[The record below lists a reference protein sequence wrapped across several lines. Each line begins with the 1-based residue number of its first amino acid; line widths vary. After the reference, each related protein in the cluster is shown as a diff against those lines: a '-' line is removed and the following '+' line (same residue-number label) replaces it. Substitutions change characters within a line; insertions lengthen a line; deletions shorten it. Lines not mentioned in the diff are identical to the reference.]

1 MAASSAPTATKAP
14 PIASL
19 LAVNEAAIEASTPPP
34 PKRQKTEEQK
44 TVNDAST
51 LMKKISEGRVKGCS
65 DPSHIQDA
73 TAVGTQEPT
82 TTAPQPPTTT
92 APQPPADL
100 AARWWALRQRYGW
113 WPRQDFGLT
122 ENYFTRIAIVRHGAS
137 RGDFDFFETEA
148 GQPQMKHYYS
158 NNMLRQIGG
167 MRHVWEWGMM
177 PWAS

>member
-14 PIASL
+14 SIASL
-19 LAVNEAAIEASTPPP
+19 LAVNEAAIEASTSPP

-82 TTAPQPPTTT
+82 TTAPQPPPAT

-100 AARWWALRQRYGW
+100 AARWWALGFGIWAQDLAA
-113 WPRQDFGLT
+113 RQDFGLT
-122 ENYFTRIAIVRHGAS
+122 ENYFTRIATVRHGTG
-137 RGDFDFFETEA
+137 RGDFYFF
-148 GQPQMKHYYS
+148 
-158 NNMLRQIGG
+158 RD
-167 MRHVWEWGMM
+167 
-177 PWAS
+177 